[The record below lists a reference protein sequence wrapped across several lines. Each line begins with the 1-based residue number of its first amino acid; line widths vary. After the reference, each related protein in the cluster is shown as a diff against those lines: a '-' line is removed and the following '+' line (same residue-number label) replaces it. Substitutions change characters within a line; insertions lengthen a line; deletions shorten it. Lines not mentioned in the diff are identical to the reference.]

1 MSKMLDRV
9 PTAPGETLR
18 EEYLKPLGISQEA
31 FARHLGISRKTV
43 NEIISGK
50 SRITAAIALLLADA
64 LGTPPEQ
71 WLDLQCDVDL
81 YQAEHSE
88 GRRRITR
95 LDRHQRAAELAHEIA
110 AVTARTMALEDQSEG
125 VSRDDL
131 EAKLRKRLLSGGKLW

>member
-1 MSKMLDRV
+1 MLDRV

-18 EEYLKPLGISQEA
+18 EKYLKPLGISQEA

-43 NEIISGK
+43 NGIISGK

-71 WLDLQCDVDL
+71 WLDLQCDLDL
-81 YQAEHSE
+81 YQAEHAE

-131 EAKLRKRLLSGGKLW
+131 EAELRKRLLSSGKLW